1 MYKSNQGLLNL
12 MQLIELSFPALGQ
25 SPIPADHGYA
35 LLGAVT
41 QLIPTVHGG
50 NGFALAPIPGRQ
62 VGGRQMALT
71 RSSRLIVRT
80 TVDRVGEF
88 LPLAGKQISLA
99 GRSITLGVP
108 TVQQIAPAS
117 QLRARLV
124 TIKGFFAPTEF
135 TEAVQRQLDKLEIA
149 GAEISVGRQRTIR
162 VKQNEIL
169 GFETTLSK
177 LDDESSL
184 KVLADGIGGRRHMGC
199 GVFVPCQETSDVQDS

>member
-1 MYKSNQGLLNL
+1 MVQP
-12 MQLIELSFPALGQ
+12 IELAFPVMGR

-41 QLIPTVHGG
+41 QLIPAVHGG

-62 VGGRQMALT
+62 VGDRKMALT
-71 RSSRLIVRT
+71 RTSRLVVRT
-80 TVDRVGEF
+80 SADRVGEF
-88 LPLAGKQISLA
+88 LPLAGKQIMLV

-108 TVQQIAPAS
+108 TVQQLEPAPR
-117 QLRARLV
+117 LRARIV
-124 TIKGFFAPTEF
+124 TIKGFFEPNEF
-135 TEAVQRQLDKLEIA
+135 AEAVQRQLDKLEIKD
-149 GAEISVGRQRTIR
+149 AEINVGRQRTIR

-184 KVLADGIGGRRHMGC
+184 KVLAEGIGGRRHMGC
-199 GVFVPCQETSDVQDS
+199 GVFVPCQETNDGQDS

>member
-1 MYKSNQGLLNL
+1 MIQT
-12 MQLIELSFPALGQ
+12 IELSFPAMGL

-50 NGFALAPIPGRQ
+50 NGFALAPLAGRQ

-80 TVDRVGEF
+80 SVDRVGEF
-88 LPLAGKQISLA
+88 LPLAGKQIMLV

-108 TVQQIAPAS
+108 TVQHLEPAPRV
-117 QLRARLV
+117 RARLV
-124 TIKGFFAPTEF
+124 TIKGFFEPRDFENAL
-135 TEAVQRQLDKLEIA
+135 QRQLDKLEI
-149 GAEISVGRQRTIR
+149 GQAEISLGRQRTIR
-162 VKQNEIL
+162 IKQNEIL
-169 GFETTLSK
+169 GFETTLSG

-184 KVLADGIGGRRHMGC
+184 KILAEGVGGRRHMGC
-199 GVFVPCQETSDVQDS
+199 GVFVPCQEKGDGQVSKT